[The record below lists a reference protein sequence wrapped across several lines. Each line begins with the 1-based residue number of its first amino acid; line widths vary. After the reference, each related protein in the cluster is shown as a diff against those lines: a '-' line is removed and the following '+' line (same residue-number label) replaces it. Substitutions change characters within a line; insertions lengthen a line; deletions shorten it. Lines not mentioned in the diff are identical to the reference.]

1 MKINI
6 YTKIL
11 APTFFSILF
20 LSGCSNSNLDDNR
33 PSEPGIERSSDEDL
47 SKGEEAIVEN
57 IDPAKFRQLHELEK
71 GQLIDVRTSNEYAAG
86 HLEGAVNIDF
96 LEIATFH
103 KQMAGLDKSKT
114 TYVYC
119 QKGGRSQEAT
129 AWMVKN
135 GFKRVYNV
143 NGGIEGFASSE
154 IVR

>member
-6 YTKIL
+6 YTKLL
-11 APTFFSILF
+11 APTFFSLLF
-20 LSGCSNSNLDDNR
+20 FTGCSTGKSDDNR
-33 PSEPGIERSSDEDL
+33 PSEPGIERSSEEDL
-47 SKGEEAIVEN
+47 AKGDEAMVEN
-57 IDPAKFRQLHELEK
+57 IDPTKYRQLRELEK

-96 LEIATFH
+96 LETATFH
-103 KQMAGLDKSKT
+103 KQMTSLDKSKT

-119 QKGGRSQEAT
+119 QKGGRSTEAA

-143 NGGIEGFASSE
+143 NGGIEGFATSE
-154 IVR
+154 IVH